1 MLVGCCA
8 ESVGSLCSAW
18 CYPVDVRQTETK
30 SNHLLAFLPQNV
42 LTSSGRVQ
50 QNTPTCSALAQC
62 RAAARTGEFALR
74 KWVQHSATGAMV
86 QGERRLSIAKLRVA
100 PSALVLQ
107 LAMSGGTGESQPESN
122 KPMDS
127 LYKPR
132 PPSKTSN
139 SWGVE
144 EGQPQQDRNW
154 RVQLPKDMARYRDLE
169 PFMIVLE
176 DALLDE
182 TRGRAAPTGVSCVA
196 AMNHLKR
203 VWGFKKKSSKNDAV
217 QLEER
222 YRKLFLYFL
231 DRTEYTIEKLRLKH
245 LSVLLNALISQVRS
259 LSCSLSLSY
268 PAVCFFLQVILS
280 SSFAHFLPLSFP
292 PSLPPTI
299 PSPRPSHL
307 SLRPLHPKKKQRWID
322 ADRRNR
328 IRAKCESA
336 VKIILLEITAATDGA
351 VVCVYV

>member
-8 ESVGSLCSAW
+8 ESVGSLCPAW

-42 LTSSGRVQ
+42 LTSSGRVR
-50 QNTPTCSALAQC
+50 QNTPTFSALAQC

-107 LAMSGGTGESQPESN
+107 LAMSGGTGESQP
-122 KPMDS
+122 

-222 YRKLFLYFL
+222 FRKLFLYFL

-245 LSVLLNALISQVRS
+245 LSVLLNALISQVCS

-268 PAVCFFLQVILS
+268 PAVCV
-280 SSFAHFLPLSFP
+280 LPLSRFL
-292 PSLPPTI
+292 STS
-299 PSPRPSHL
+299 SPCICSQIQSL
-307 SLRPLHPKKKQRWID
+307 SL
-322 ADRRNR
+322 
-328 IRAKCESA
+328 
-336 VKIILLEITAATDGA
+336 
-351 VVCVYV
+351 